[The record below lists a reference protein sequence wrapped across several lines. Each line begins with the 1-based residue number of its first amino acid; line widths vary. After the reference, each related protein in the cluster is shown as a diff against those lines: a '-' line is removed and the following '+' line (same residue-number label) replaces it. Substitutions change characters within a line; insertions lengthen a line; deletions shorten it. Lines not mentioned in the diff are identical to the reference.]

1 MATRRGSETFD
12 FSRARPDDARECVRL
27 RGLTRENAVS
37 EERLRDYGVTV
48 QSWAADIE
56 SGALPGW
63 VARSAGRI
71 VGYCFGA
78 AKTGEVVVLALHPA
92 HEGQGLGSH
101 LLRLRVQELRSH
113 GHTRL
118 FLGCSPDPQVRSYG
132 FSLACEWTRRTG
144 QPPLSFEFRSMMPS
158 THAESVAAKPCAA
171 DAAPADV
178 AACAASANARR
189 AATAPVSRR
198 DSALTDAAGAVRHPA
213 AKP

>member
-1 MATRRGSETFD
+1 MGMRRGLDSVD
-12 FSRARPDDARECVRL
+12 VRRARPEDAGECVRL

-37 EERLRDYGVTV
+37 EDRLREYGVTA

-92 HEGQGLGSH
+92 HEGQGLGSQ
-101 LLRLRVQELRSH
+101 LLRRVVQDLRDH
-113 GHTRL
+113 GHARL

-132 FSLACEWTRRTG
+132 FYRHLGWMSTG
-144 QPPLSFEFRSMMPS
+144 AFDAHGDEVLEFVG
-158 THAESVAAKPCAA
+158 E
-171 DAAPADV
+171 
-178 AACAASANARR
+178 
-189 AATAPVSRR
+189 
-198 DSALTDAAGAVRHPA
+198 
-213 AKP
+213 

>member
-1 MATRRGSETFD
+1 MGMRRGLDSLELR
-12 FSRARPDDARECVRL
+12 RARPEDAAECVRL

-37 EERLRDYGVTV
+37 EDRLRAYGVTV

-78 AKTGEVVVLALHPA
+78 AKTGEIVVLALHPA

-101 LLRLRVQELRSH
+101 LLRRVVQDLRNH
-113 GHTRL
+113 GHARL

-132 FSLACEWTRRTG
+132 FYRHLGWKSTG
-144 QPPLSFEFRSMMPS
+144 AF
-158 THAESVAAKPCAA
+158 
-171 DAAPADV
+171 DAHGDEV
-178 AACAASANARR
+178 LQF
-189 AATAPVSRR
+189 V
-198 DSALTDAAGAVRHPA
+198 GE
-213 AKP
+213 

>member
-1 MATRRGSETFD
+1 MGMRRGLDSLELR
-12 FSRARPDDARECVRL
+12 RAQPEDAAECVRL

-37 EERLRDYGVTV
+37 EHRLREYGVTV

-101 LLRLRVQELRSH
+101 LLRRVVQDLRNH
-113 GHTRL
+113 GHARL
-118 FLGCSPDPQVRSYG
+118 FLGCSPDPQVRSHG
-132 FSLACEWTRRTG
+132 FYRHLGWKSTEAFDAHGDEVL
-144 QPPLSFEFRSMMPS
+144 EFVG
-158 THAESVAAKPCAA
+158 E
-171 DAAPADV
+171 
-178 AACAASANARR
+178 
-189 AATAPVSRR
+189 
-198 DSALTDAAGAVRHPA
+198 
-213 AKP
+213 

>member
-1 MATRRGSETFD
+1 MGMRRGLDSLELR
-12 FSRARPDDARECVRL
+12 RAQPEDAAECVRL

-37 EERLRDYGVTV
+37 EDRLREYGVTV

-101 LLRLRVQELRSH
+101 LLRRVVQDLRNH
-113 GHTRL
+113 GHARL

-132 FSLACEWTRRTG
+132 FYRHLGWKSTG
-144 QPPLSFEFRSMMPS
+144 AFDAHGDEVLEFVG
-158 THAESVAAKPCAA
+158 E
-171 DAAPADV
+171 
-178 AACAASANARR
+178 
-189 AATAPVSRR
+189 
-198 DSALTDAAGAVRHPA
+198 
-213 AKP
+213 

>member
-1 MATRRGSETFD
+1 MGMRRGPETLEV
-12 FSRARPDDARECVRL
+12 SRARPDDAGACVRL

-37 EERLRDYGVTV
+37 EERLREYGVTV

-92 HEGQGLGSH
+92 HEGRGLGSH
-101 LLRLRVQELRSH
+101 LLRLVVQELRSH

-132 FSLACEWTRRTG
+132 FYRHLGWRSSGAFDAHGDEL
-144 QPPLSFEFRSMMPS
+144 LEF
-158 THAESVAAKPCAA
+158 
-171 DAAPADV
+171 
-178 AACAASANARR
+178 
-189 AATAPVSRR
+189 
-198 DSALTDAAGAVRHPA
+198 TDA
-213 AKP
+213 